1 MDLKPGETII
11 LTKTKKDEDI
21 SLSVKKDPN
30 RKLETQN
37 REERPGKDKNW
48 HSKILY
54 KTERLE
60 SIQNKMEDPLLRYDT
75 KPETLQYDTKPE
87 VLGVSKERIP
97 HKIEDYGADL
107 EDEILERCCSNY
119 YNIQTVEETRLG

>member
-1 MDLKPGETII
+1 MDLNPGETII
-11 LTKTKKDEDI
+11 LTKTKKEKDI

-30 RKLETQN
+30 RKLENQK
-37 REERPGKDKNW
+37 RKERPGKDKNW
-48 HSKILY
+48 HFRILY

-107 EDEILERCCSNY
+107 EDENLERCCSNY
-119 YNIQTVEETRLG
+119 YNIQTVEETGWG